1 MNKGERSPAA
11 RQRAETTLIRLA
23 WELTDDDPFLV
34 VLGGLVPQVL
44 AEAEDGVI
52 PEHLGTTDIDILL
65 ITHVDTDADLG
76 SVERALVRL
85 DFAPADN
92 DGWRWRGGPD
102 GSPAI
107 VEFLCDLPEYRE
119 GECIRPRGCEKLAAV
134 NLRGTGYVAR
144 DFQWRELL
152 GETSDGTPVKVRVRF
167 AGLSG
172 YLLSKCVAVRTRG
185 YEKDYYDLVYV
196 LAHNRAG
203 GPEAAAQEL
212 AKGPLS
218 DDVVHLRSTL
228 LEVRERYCETTD
240 PGPRGYALQASQV
253 ELDADERLLRADA
266 VDLVQRFCAA
276 IDLSRAA

>member
-1 MNKGERSPAA
+1 MDSGERSPAA
-11 RQRAETTLIRLA
+11 RQRAEAALVRLV
-23 WELTDDDPFLV
+23 WELRDDDPFLV

-44 AEAEDGVI
+44 AEEEQGVI

-76 SVERALVRL
+76 AVERALARL
-85 DFAPADN
+85 EFAPTDN
-92 DGWRWRGGPD
+92 DGWRWRGVVD

-119 GECIRPRGCEKLAAV
+119 GEYIRPRGCEQLAAV
-134 NLRGTGYVAR
+134 NLRGTGHVAR
-144 DFQWRELL
+144 DFQWRDLL
-152 GETSDGTPVKVRVRF
+152 GEHPDGTPVEVRVRF

-172 YLLSKCVAVRTRG
+172 YLLSKCVAVRSRG
-185 YEKDYYDLVYV
+185 AEKDYYDLVYV

-212 AKGPLS
+212 VEGSLS
-218 DDVVHLRSTL
+218 DAVAHLRSTL
-228 LEVRERYCETTD
+228 LEVRERYRETTD

-253 ELDADERLLRADA
+253 ELNADERLLRADA
-266 VDLVQRFCAA
+266 VDIVQRFCAA
-276 IDLSRAA
+276 IGV